1 MDHPSTS
8 SASAAVT
15 AFMNPFSSRKNSAL
29 PRTSLDDDDDEGSDS
44 ASLGLS
50 KKKPQFYSEYF
61 KRYELMIE
69 FTNLRNPNHCPLGVY
84 VMPAQDNLNSTHR
97 QNNFIMYRPCLP
109 FEAKSLTA
117 LLKKRFKFPVLFPKF
132 HSLPQAWF
140 GSLFVH
146 KGYYRNGVFKFRISI
161 PPEYPERAPTVDFLT
176 DMFHPLVDQ
185 KGGFNMGQQ
194 FPAWRPHQDYI
205 FHVLHYIKNAFK
217 KVVLDNLLEKYAK
230 NKEAYRMYHNEP
242 HIFANLAQQCAQLSI
257 TESILFE
264 NFPESNMI
272 RFTSLKDGKFGEYQ
286 VFDCAGGSADNK
298 TLIEQQLKDR
308 FNDFRNKSM
317 SG

>member
-84 VMPAQDNLNSTHR
+84 VMPAQDNLNT
-97 QNNFIMYRPCLP
+97 
-109 FEAKSLTA
+109 
-117 LLKKRFKFPVLFPKF
+117 
-132 HSLPQAWF
+132 WF

-272 RFTSLKDGKFGEYQ
+272 RFTSLKDGKFEELKAQ
-286 VFDCAGGSADNK
+286 ILSSTAGGSADNK